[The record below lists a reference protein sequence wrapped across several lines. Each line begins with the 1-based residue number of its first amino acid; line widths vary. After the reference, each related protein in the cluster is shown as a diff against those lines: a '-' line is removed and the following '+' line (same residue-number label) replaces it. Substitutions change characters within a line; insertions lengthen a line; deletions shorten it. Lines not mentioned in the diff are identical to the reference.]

1 MKCLLRCVITICWVM
16 ILYGS
21 QKKNRVLFLSHVQL
35 PEVVLIKDEDS
46 ETEQIVD
53 EGERKGTRLVLES
66 ADLVSSDLVF
76 SAPAALS
83 PG

>member
-1 MKCLLRCVITICWVM
+1 MFPLDLKTSLLLEMKCLLRCVITICWVM

-53 EGERKGTRLVLES
+53 EGERKS
-66 ADLVSSDLVF
+66 HKVSFRVS
-76 SAPAALS
+76 
-83 PG
+83 